1 MKTIAILTSGGDAP
15 GMNAVIRSV
24 VRTAIYNDLKVLA
37 IKEGY
42 NGLIK
47 GDIET
52 MTLSSV
58 ADIIHRGG
66 TILRTARSDEFMT
79 EEGINQALE
88 VIKKFKIDAIV
99 ALGGDGTLRGARELT
114 RRGIKIIGVPCT
126 IDNDLGY
133 TDYTIGF
140 LTAVETAVSAISKLR
155 DTSESH
161 GRAIVLQVMGRNC
174 GDIALYSGIAGGAES
189 IVIPEVELN
198 TDAIIKKIKNGRK
211 RGKKHH
217 IIVAAEGALDAYE
230 LARIIEENGDI
241 ETRVTVLG
249 YVQRGGVPTVQD
261 RILASDFGYEA
272 VNLLLSGKS
281 GLALGYRSGK
291 IIEVDIDE
299 ALETKKAFDKDQ
311 LKMVDILSI

>member
-79 EEGINQALE
+79 EEGINQAFE

-99 ALGGDGTLRGARELT
+99 ALGGDGTLRGARELA
-114 RRGIKIIGVPCT
+114 RRGVKVIGVPCT

-230 LARIIEENGDI
+230 LARIIEEKGAI

>member
-99 ALGGDGTLRGARELT
+99 VLGGDGTLRGARELA
-114 RRGIKIIGVPCT
+114 RRGVKVIGVPCT

-189 IVIPEVELN
+189 IVIPEVELD

-230 LARIIEENGDI
+230 LARIIEEKGAI

>member
-99 ALGGDGTLRGARELT
+99 ALGGDGTLRGARELA
-114 RRGIKIIGVPCT
+114 RRGVKVIGVPCT

-189 IVIPEVELN
+189 IVIPEVELDI
-198 TDAIIKKIKNGRK
+198 DAIINKIKNGRK

-230 LARIIEENGDI
+230 LARIIEEKGAI

-272 VNLLLSGKS
+272 VNLLLSGKA
-281 GLALGYRSGK
+281 GLALGYRSGE
-291 IIEVDIDE
+291 IIEVNIDE

>member
-66 TILRTARSDEFMT
+66 TILRTARSDEFMS

-99 ALGGDGTLRGARELT
+99 ALGGDGTLRGARELA
-114 RRGIKIIGVPCT
+114 RRGVKVIGVPCT

-217 IIVAAEGALDAYE
+217 IIVTAEGALDAYE
-230 LARIIEENGDI
+230 LARIIEEKGAI

-291 IIEVDIDE
+291 IIDVDIDE

>member
-1 MKTIAILTSGGDAP
+1 M
-15 GMNAVIRSV
+15 
-24 VRTAIYNDLKVLA
+24 
-37 IKEGY
+37 
-42 NGLIK
+42 
-47 GDIET
+47 DI
-52 MTLSSV
+52 
-58 ADIIHRGG
+58 
-66 TILRTARSDEFMT
+66 
-79 EEGINQALE
+79 
-88 VIKKFKIDAIV
+88 
-99 ALGGDGTLRGARELT
+99 
-114 RRGIKIIGVPCT
+114 
-126 IDNDLGY
+126 
-133 TDYTIGF
+133 
-140 LTAVETAVSAISKLR
+140 
-155 DTSESH
+155 
-161 GRAIVLQVMGRNC
+161 
-174 GDIALYSGIAGGAES
+174 
-189 IVIPEVELN
+189 
-198 TDAIIKKIKNGRK
+198 DAIIKKIKNGRK

-230 LARIIEENGDI
+230 LAKIIEEKGAI

>member
-1 MKTIAILTSGGDAP
+1 MKIIAILTSGGDAP

-99 ALGGDGTLRGARELT
+99 ALGGDGTLRGARELA
-114 RRGIKIIGVPCT
+114 RRGVKVIGVPCT

-189 IVIPEVELN
+189 IVIPEVELDI
-198 TDAIIKKIKNGRK
+198 DAIIKKIKNGRK

-230 LARIIEENGDI
+230 LARIIEEKGAI

>member
-24 VRTAIYNDLKVLA
+24 VRTAIYNDMKVLA

-99 ALGGDGTLRGARELT
+99 ALGGDGTLRGARELA
-114 RRGIKIIGVPCT
+114 RRGVKVIGVPCT

-230 LARIIEENGDI
+230 LARIIEEKGDI

-272 VNLLLSGKS
+272 INLLLSDKS

>member
-66 TILRTARSDEFMT
+66 TILRTARSDEFMS

-99 ALGGDGTLRGARELT
+99 ALGGDGTLRGARELA
-114 RRGIKIIGVPCT
+114 RRGVKIIGVPCT

-189 IVIPEVELN
+189 IVIPEVELDI
-198 TDAIIKKIKNGRK
+198 DAIIKKIKNGRK

-230 LARIIEENGDI
+230 LARIIEEKGAI

>member
-88 VIKKFKIDAIV
+88 VIKKLKIDAIV
-99 ALGGDGTLRGARELT
+99 ALGGDGTLRGARELA
-114 RRGIKIIGVPCT
+114 RRGVKVIGVPCT

-189 IVIPEVELN
+189 IVIPEVKLD
-198 TDAIIKKIKNGRK
+198 TDAIIKKIQNGRK

-230 LARIIEENGDI
+230 LARIIEEKGAI

>member
-47 GDIET
+47 GDIKT

-66 TILRTARSDEFMT
+66 TILKTARSDEFMT

-99 ALGGDGTLRGARELT
+99 ALGGDGTLRGARELA
-114 RRGIKIIGVPCT
+114 RRGVKVIGVPCT

-189 IVIPEVELN
+189 IVIPEVKLD
-198 TDAIIKKIKNGRK
+198 TDAIIKKIQNGRN

-217 IIVAAEGALDAYE
+217 IIVAAEGALDAYG
-230 LARIIEENGDI
+230 LARIIEEKGAI

>member
-99 ALGGDGTLRGARELT
+99 VLGGDGTLRGARELA
-114 RRGIKIIGVPCT
+114 RRGVKVIGVPCT

-189 IVIPEVELN
+189 IVIPEVELDI
-198 TDAIIKKIKNGRK
+198 DAIINKIKNGKK

-230 LARIIEENGDI
+230 LARIIEEKGAI

-261 RILASDFGYEA
+261 RILASDFGFEA

-291 IIEVDIDE
+291 IIDVDIDE

>member
-66 TILRTARSDEFMT
+66 TILRTARSDEFMS

-99 ALGGDGTLRGARELT
+99 ALGGDGTLRGARELA

-133 TDYTIGF
+133 TDFTIGF

-189 IVIPEVELN
+189 IVIPEVELDI
-198 TDAIIKKIKNGRK
+198 DAIIKKIQNGRK

-230 LARIIEENGDI
+230 LARIIEEKGAI

>member
-1 MKTIAILTSGGDAP
+1 MKSIGILTSGGDAP

-24 VRTAIYNDLKVLA
+24 VRTAIYNDIKVFG

-79 EEGINQALE
+79 EEGINQAIE
-88 VIKKFKIDAIV
+88 VIKKFNIDAIV
-99 ALGGDGTLRGARELT
+99 ALGGDGTIRGAMELNK
-114 RRGIKIIGVPCT
+114 RGVKVIGIPCT
-126 IDNDLGY
+126 IDNDIAY
-133 TDYTIGF
+133 TDYSIGF

-174 GDIALYSGIAGGAES
+174 GNIALYSGVAGGAEA
-189 IVIPEVELN
+189 IVVPEVDLDI
-198 TDAIIKKIKNGRK
+198 DAIIRKIQNGKK

-217 IIVAAEGALDAYE
+217 IIVTAEGALDAYK
-230 LARIIEENGDI
+230 LAKIIEEKGGV
-241 ETRVTVLG
+241 ETRLTVLG
-249 YVQRGGVPTVQD
+249 YVQRGGVPTVKD
-261 RILASDFGYEA
+261 RIIASEFGYMA
-272 VNLLLSGKS
+272 VNLLLEDKD
-281 GLALGYRSGK
+281 GLVLGYKDGK
-291 IIEVDIDE
+291 TIVVSIEK
-299 ALETKKAFDKDQ
+299 ALNEKKDLNKEL

>member
-99 ALGGDGTLRGARELT
+99 ALGGDGTLRGARELA

-189 IVIPEVELN
+189 IVIPEVELDI
-198 TDAIIKKIKNGRK
+198 DAIINKIKNGKK

-230 LARIIEENGDI
+230 LARIIEEKGAI

-281 GLALGYRSGK
+281 GLVLGYRSGK

>member
-99 ALGGDGTLRGARELT
+99 ALGGDGTLRGARELA

-189 IVIPEVELN
+189 IVIPEVKLD

-230 LARIIEENGDI
+230 LAKIIEDKGAI

-261 RILASDFGYEA
+261 RILASDFGYDA

-281 GLALGYRSGK
+281 GLALGYKSGK

>member
-99 ALGGDGTLRGARELT
+99 ALGGDGTLRGARELA

-189 IVIPEVELN
+189 IVIPEVELDI
-198 TDAIIKKIKNGRK
+198 DAIINKIKNGKK

-230 LARIIEENGDI
+230 LARIIEEKGAI

-261 RILASDFGYEA
+261 RILASDFGFEA

-291 IIEVDIDE
+291 IIDVDIDE

>member
-66 TILRTARSDEFMT
+66 TILRTARSEEFMT
-79 EEGINQALE
+79 EEGMTQALD

-99 ALGGDGTLRGARELT
+99 VLGGDGTFRGARELAK
-114 RRGIKIIGVPCT
+114 RGIKVIGIPCT

-189 IVIPEVELN
+189 IVVPEVNLDI
-198 TDAIIKKIKNGRK
+198 DAIINKIKNGKK

-230 LARIIEENGDI
+230 LEKIIEEKGGI

-261 RILASDFGYEA
+261 RILASDFGYDA
-272 VNLLLSGKS
+272 VNLLISGKS
-281 GLALGYRSGK
+281 GLVLGYKNGK
-291 IIEVDIDE
+291 IIELDIDK
-299 ALETKKAFDKDQ
+299 ALEAKKEFNKNL

>member
-99 ALGGDGTLRGARELT
+99 ALGGDGTLRGARELA
-114 RRGIKIIGVPCT
+114 RRGVKVIGVPCT

-198 TDAIIKKIKNGRK
+198 TDAIIKKIQNGRK

-230 LARIIEENGDI
+230 LAKIIEEKGDI

-299 ALETKKAFDKDQ
+299 ALETKKDFDKDQ

>member
-24 VRTAIYNDLKVLA
+24 VRTAIYNDLKILA

-99 ALGGDGTLRGARELT
+99 ALGGDGTLRGARELA
-114 RRGIKIIGVPCT
+114 RRGIKVIGVPCT

-189 IVIPEVELN
+189 IVIPEVELDI
-198 TDAIIKKIKNGRK
+198 DAIIKKIQNGRK

-230 LARIIEENGDI
+230 LARIIEEKGAI

-272 VNLLLSGKS
+272 VNLLLSGKA
-281 GLALGYRSGK
+281 GLALGYRSGE
-291 IIEVDIDE
+291 IIEVNIDE

>member
-79 EEGINQALE
+79 EEDINQALE

-99 ALGGDGTLRGARELT
+99 VLGGDGTFRGARELAK
-114 RRGIKIIGVPCT
+114 RGIKVIGIPCT

-189 IVIPEVELN
+189 IVVPEVKLDI
-198 TDAIIKKIKNGRK
+198 DAIINKIKNGKK

-230 LARIIEENGDI
+230 LEKIIEEKGGI

-261 RILASDFGYEA
+261 RILASDFGYDA
-272 VNLLLSGKS
+272 VNLLISGKS
-281 GLALGYRSGK
+281 GLVLGYKNGK
-291 IIEVDIDE
+291 IIELDIDE
-299 ALETKKAFDKDQ
+299 ALEAKKEFNKDL

>member
-79 EEGINQALE
+79 EEGFNQALE
-88 VIKKFKIDAIV
+88 VIEKFKIDAIV
-99 ALGGDGTLRGARELT
+99 ALGGDGTLRGARELA
-114 RRGIKIIGVPCT
+114 RRGIKVIGVPCT

-189 IVIPEVELN
+189 IVIPEVKLD
-198 TDAIIKKIKNGRK
+198 TDAIIKKIQNGRK

-230 LARIIEENGDI
+230 LARIIEEKGAI

>member
-66 TILRTARSDEFMT
+66 TILKTARSDEFMT

-114 RRGIKIIGVPCT
+114 RRGIKVIGVPCT

-189 IVIPEVELN
+189 IVIPEVELDI
-198 TDAIIKKIKNGRK
+198 DAIINKIKNGKK

-230 LARIIEENGDI
+230 LARIIEEKGAI

>member
-24 VRTAIYNDLKVLA
+24 VRTAIYNDFKVLA

-66 TILRTARSDEFMT
+66 TILRTARSEEFMT
-79 EEGINQALE
+79 EEGMTQALD

-99 ALGGDGTLRGARELT
+99 VLGGDGTFRGARELAK
-114 RRGIKIIGVPCT
+114 RGIKVIGIPCT
-126 IDNDLGY
+126 IDNDFGY

-189 IVIPEVELN
+189 IVVPEVKLDI
-198 TDAIIKKIKNGRK
+198 DAIINKIKNGKK

-230 LARIIEENGDI
+230 LEKIIEENGGI

-261 RILASDFGYEA
+261 RILASDFGYDA
-272 VNLLLSGKS
+272 VNLLISGKS
-281 GLALGYRSGK
+281 GLVLGYKNGK
-291 IIEVDIDE
+291 IIELDIDE
-299 ALETKKAFDKDQ
+299 ALEAKKEFNKNL

>member
-1 MKTIAILTSGGDAP
+1 MKTIAIFTSGGDAP

-99 ALGGDGTLRGARELT
+99 ALGGDGTLRGARELA
-114 RRGIKIIGVPCT
+114 RRGVKVIGVPCT

-230 LARIIEENGDI
+230 LARIIEEKGAI

-261 RILASDFGYEA
+261 RILASDFGHEA

>member
-99 ALGGDGTLRGARELT
+99 ALGGDGTLRGARELA

-189 IVIPEVELN
+189 IVIPEVKLD

-230 LARIIEENGDI
+230 LARIIEEKGAI

>member
-99 ALGGDGTLRGARELT
+99 ALGGDGTLRGARELA
-114 RRGIKIIGVPCT
+114 RRGVKVIGVPCT

-189 IVIPEVELN
+189 IVIPEVELDI
-198 TDAIIKKIKNGRK
+198 DAIIKKIKNGRK

-230 LARIIEENGDI
+230 LARIIEEKGAI

>member
-52 MTLSSV
+52 MMLSSV

-99 ALGGDGTLRGARELT
+99 ALGGDGTFRGARELA

-189 IVIPEVELN
+189 IVIPEVKLD
-198 TDAIIKKIKNGRK
+198 TDAIIKKIQNGRK

-230 LARIIEENGDI
+230 LAKIIEDKGAI

-261 RILASDFGYEA
+261 RILASDFGYDA
-272 VNLLLSGKS
+272 VNLLLNGKS
-281 GLALGYRSGK
+281 GLVLGYKNGK

>member
-99 ALGGDGTLRGARELT
+99 ALGGDGTLRGARELA
-114 RRGIKIIGVPCT
+114 RRGVKIIGVPCT

-189 IVIPEVELN
+189 IVISEVELDI
-198 TDAIIKKIKNGRK
+198 DAIINKIKNGRK

-230 LARIIEENGDI
+230 LARIIEEKGAI

>member
-42 NGLIK
+42 NGVIK

-66 TILRTARSDEFMT
+66 TILRTTRSDEFMS

-99 ALGGDGTLRGARELT
+99 ALGGDGTLRGARELA
-114 RRGIKIIGVPCT
+114 RRGVKVIGVPCT

-217 IIVAAEGALDAYE
+217 IIVTAEGALDAYE
-230 LARIIEENGDI
+230 LARIIEEKGAI

-291 IIEVDIDE
+291 IIDVDIDE

>member
-99 ALGGDGTLRGARELT
+99 ALGGDGTLRGARELA
-114 RRGIKIIGVPCT
+114 RRGVKVIGVPCT

-230 LARIIEENGDI
+230 LARIIEEKGAI

-261 RILASDFGYEA
+261 RILASDFGYDA

>member
-99 ALGGDGTLRGARELT
+99 ALGGDGTLRGARELA
-114 RRGIKIIGVPCT
+114 RRGVKVIGVPCT

-189 IVIPEVELN
+189 IVIPEVELD
-198 TDAIIKKIKNGRK
+198 TDAIINKIKNGKK

-230 LARIIEENGDI
+230 LAKIIEEKGAI

-281 GLALGYRSGK
+281 ALALGYRSGK

-299 ALETKKAFDKDQ
+299 ALEAKKAFDKDQ

>member
-88 VIKKFKIDAIV
+88 VIKKLKIDAIV
-99 ALGGDGTLRGARELT
+99 ALGGDGTLRGARELA
-114 RRGIKIIGVPCT
+114 RRGVKIIGVPCT

-189 IVIPEVELN
+189 IVIPEVELDI
-198 TDAIIKKIKNGRK
+198 DAIIKKIKNGRK

-230 LARIIEENGDI
+230 LARIIEEKGAI

>member
-15 GMNAVIRSV
+15 GMNAIIRSV

-99 ALGGDGTLRGARELT
+99 ALGGDGTLRGARELA
-114 RRGIKIIGVPCT
+114 RRGVKVIGVPCT

-189 IVIPEVELN
+189 IVIPEVKLD
-198 TDAIIKKIKNGRK
+198 TDAIIKKIQNGRK

-230 LARIIEENGDI
+230 LARIIEEKGAI

-261 RILASDFGYEA
+261 RILASDFGHEA

>member
-66 TILRTARSDEFMT
+66 TILKTARSDEFMT

-99 ALGGDGTLRGARELT
+99 ALGGDGTLRGARELA
-114 RRGIKIIGVPCT
+114 RRGIKVIGVPCT

-189 IVIPEVELN
+189 IVIPEVKLD
-198 TDAIIKKIKNGRK
+198 TDAIIKKIQNGRK

-230 LARIIEENGDI
+230 LARIIEEKGAI

>member
-99 ALGGDGTLRGARELT
+99 ALGGDGTLRGARELA
-114 RRGIKIIGVPCT
+114 RRGVKIIGVPCT

-189 IVIPEVELN
+189 IVIPEVELDI
-198 TDAIIKKIKNGRK
+198 DAIIKKIKNGRK

-230 LARIIEENGDI
+230 LARIIEEKGAI

-299 ALETKKAFDKDQ
+299 ALETKKDFDKDQ

>member
-66 TILRTARSDEFMT
+66 TILRTARSDEFMS

-99 ALGGDGTLRGARELT
+99 ALGGDGTLRGARELA

-230 LARIIEENGDI
+230 LARIIEKKGDI

>member
-114 RRGIKIIGVPCT
+114 RRGIKVIGVPCT

-189 IVIPEVELN
+189 IVIPEVKLD
-198 TDAIIKKIKNGRK
+198 TDAIIKKIQNGRK

-230 LARIIEENGDI
+230 LARIIEEKGAI

>member
-24 VRTAIYNDLKVLA
+24 VRTAIYNDVKVLA
-37 IKEGY
+37 VKEGY

-66 TILRTARSDEFMT
+66 TILRTARSEEFMT
-79 EEGINQALE
+79 EEGINQALK

-99 ALGGDGTLRGARELT
+99 ALGGDGTFRGARELVK
-114 RRGIKIIGVPCT
+114 RGIKVSCVPCT
-126 IDNDLGY
+126 IDNDLAY

-174 GDIALYSGIAGGAES
+174 GDIALYSGIAGGAEA
-189 IVIPEVELN
+189 IVVPELEID
-198 TDAIIKKIKNGRK
+198 TDAIIQKIKNGRK

-217 IIVAAEGALDAYE
+217 IIVTAEGALDAYD
-230 LARIIEENGDI
+230 LAKIIEEKSDI

-261 RILASDFGYEA
+261 RILASEFGYRA
-272 VNLLLSGKS
+272 VNLLLDGKT
-281 GLALGYRSGK
+281 GLVLGYKDGK
-291 IIEVDIDE
+291 FIEVDINE
-299 ALETKKAFDKDQ
+299 ALNAKKELNKEM